1 MRMQVVESN
10 GEIVDVDG
18 VSARRLRLRVQS
30 LLEKLQLVE
39 PGKEHVGLH
48 AEVARFHAAAASF
61 AVSAR
66 ESTDEASPGVA
77 VPEIVSTE
85 GDGAGTKIAGFDAL
99 LDQELTAAAHHQ
111 RRAVSLARQLE
122 LISRWPEEQLEDNS
136 ALDALATLATT
147 TTDALLLVEK
157 GLGSRPESQDC
168 SGGGET
174 MSFLREQVRS
184 AITTIRKHGAL
195 ITKDG
200 GAQCFMVLDEQLA
213 RLL

>member
-1 MRMQVVESN
+1 MRAQVVESN
-10 GEIVDVDG
+10 GEIVDADG

-30 LLEKLQLVE
+30 LLQKLQLVE

-61 AVSAR
+61 AVSEC
-66 ESTDEASPGVA
+66 ESKGEGSPGVA
-77 VPEIVSTE
+77 GPENISTD
-85 GDGAGTKIAGFDAL
+85 GDGAGTAIAGSDPL

-111 RRAVSLARQLE
+111 RRAVSLARQFE
-122 LISRWPEEQLEDNS
+122 LISRWPEEQLEDNG
-136 ALDALATLATT
+136 ALEALATLATT

-168 SGGGET
+168 GDGVET
-174 MSFLREQVRS
+174 TSFLRQQVRS

-200 GAQCFMVLDEQLA
+200 GAQCFMVLDEQLD